1 MSLRTILEH
10 LSTGLHGLTPA
21 NAQKGDSFT
30 HARTADRGAKLPE
43 TRGFFWE
50 VPQLQTDSAACWPN
64 ARHRTVDVNLVVAYR
79 ARADL
84 FDAMVTAEED
94 YRVIVAY
101 LSDPA
106 QYNTATTG
114 LISLMAEGRE
124 IIVAGIEAAEA
135 DVEEPGAL
143 LVFNLPVLYRDV

>member
-10 LSTGLHGLTPA
+10 ISTGLNGLTPA
-21 NAQKGDSFT
+21 NALKGESFT
-30 HARTADRGAKLPE
+30 HAKTGDRGDNLPE

-50 VPQLQTDSAACWPN
+50 VPQLQTDSASCWPN
-64 ARHRTVDVNLVVAYR
+64 ARHRTVDVDLVVPYR
-79 ARADL
+79 ARANL
-84 FDAMVTAEED
+84 FDARMTAEED

-114 LISLMAEGRE
+114 LISLMAEGRD
-124 IIVAGIEAAEA
+124 IIVATVEDSDA
-135 DVEEPGAL
+135 DVEAPGVL